1 MIRITALSSKG
12 WFTCCS
18 DWFLT
23 VPVSDIYV
31 VAISSDGSQTRVE
44 DERVF
49 LEENR
54 PQGVGCV
61 ALVNGS
67 VDVPE
72 IRVAIDDKDETPLFA
87 YTTKTTRVRLD
98 SGLSLFQS
106 ERRMTFVT
114 SKPKPDFNDK
124 TIRCAVVGSDEEHVA
139 TAVLSV
145 KCKSLISLQYNISHF
160 LSLVFITIY
169 SITNS

>member
-1 MIRITALSSKG
+1 M
-12 WFTCCS
+12 
-18 DWFLT
+18 
-23 VPVSDIYV
+23 
-31 VAISSDGSQTRVE
+31 
-44 DERVF
+44 
-49 LEENR
+49 
-54 PQGVGCV
+54 
-61 ALVNGS
+61 
-67 VDVPE
+67 
-72 IRVAIDDKDETPLFA
+72 
-87 YTTKTTRVRLD
+87 RLD

-124 TIRCAVVGSDEEHVA
+124 TIRCAVIGSDEEHVA

-145 KCKSLISLQYNISHF
+145 KCKSLISLQYNISHS